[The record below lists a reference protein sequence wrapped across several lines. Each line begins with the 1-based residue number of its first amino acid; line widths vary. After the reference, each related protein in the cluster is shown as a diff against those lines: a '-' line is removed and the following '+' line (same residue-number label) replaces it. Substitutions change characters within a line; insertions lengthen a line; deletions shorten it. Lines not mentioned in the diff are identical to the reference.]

1 MDAVRYYLKLTQ
13 ALGRGES
20 SQTHGLHMKSSRF
33 SYQANISSS
42 PAYSRDGR
50 VFQDVYVVEMGLQW
64 SNYCGSLCACGFHL
78 DRTVVLSRDGS
89 VLCVFGDQKPMV
101 VVS

>member
-1 MDAVRYYLKLTQ
+1 
-13 ALGRGES
+13 
-20 SQTHGLHMKSSRF
+20 MKSSEF
-33 SYQANISSS
+33 SYHAHVSALF
-42 PAYSRDGR
+42 PTYSRDGR
-50 VFQDVYVVEMGLQW
+50 VFHDVYVVEMGLRW
-64 SNYCGSLCACGFHL
+64 SDYCGSLCACGFHL